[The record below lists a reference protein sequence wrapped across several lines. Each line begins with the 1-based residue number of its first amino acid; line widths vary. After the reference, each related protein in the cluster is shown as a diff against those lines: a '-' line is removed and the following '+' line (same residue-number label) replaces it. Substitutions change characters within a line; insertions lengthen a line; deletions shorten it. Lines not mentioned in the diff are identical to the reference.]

1 MEKDVVQLISKRRV
15 YSSEFGF
22 ILGQNCFGL
31 GSTTPAYVLR
41 FSHASLKDLLTK
53 CLKYLE
59 NKYKIA
65 PQQVHRPTSL

>member
-41 FSHASLKDLLTK
+41 ISQASSKHPPTQVS
-53 CLKYLE
+53 
-59 NKYKIA
+59 KISRK
-65 PQQVHRPTSL
+65 QL